1 MIPVPYRSIINGG
14 LKPGKSFTVRGVIPH
29 NPHRIF
35 FNLRHIFGIAF
46 HYNVRFDE
54 NKVVC
59 NSWDGQWGPEEFP
72 EGMPFKACQ
81 PFEINISCSDLSF
94 NVFVNGQHV
103 CSYKHRFLPL
113 NGIDVFEVTGDLQ
126 IDHVDA

>member
-14 LKPGKSFTVRGVIPH
+14 LKPGKSFTVRGMVTH
-29 NPHRIF
+29 NPHRIA
-35 FNLRHIFGIAF
+35 FNLRHSYGIAF
-46 HYNVRFDE
+46 HYNIRFDE

-59 NSWDGQWGPEEFP
+59 NSWDGLWGTEEFP
-72 EGMPFKACQ
+72 AGMPFKEGQA
-81 PFEINISCSDLSF
+81 FEIYIFCTDDSF

-103 CSYKHRFLPL
+103 CSFKHRFLSL
-113 NGIDVFEVTGDLQ
+113 NDIDVFEVTGELQ